1 MFKKILI
8 ANRGE
13 IALRIQRACHELGIK
28 AVMVYS
34 EADREAKYIK
44 LAEEAVCIG
53 PAASSQSYLH
63 MPAIISAAEV
73 TDAEAIHPGYGFLS
87 ENADFAERVEKSGFQ
102 FIGPTPES
110 IRMMGDKVSAK
121 QAMIRAGVPCVPGS
135 DGALPD
141 EPVQLRRIAKSI
153 GYPVIVKA
161 AGGGG
166 GRGMRVVH
174 TEAALVN
181 AVQMTKAEAQAAF
194 GNPAVY
200 MEKFLQNPRHIE
212 IQILADKH
220 RNAVYLG
227 ERDCSMQRRHQK
239 VIEEA
244 PAPGIPRKLIE
255 KIGERCVAACKKI
268 GYRGAGTFEFLY
280 ENGEFYFIEMNT
292 RVQVEH
298 PVTEWITGIDIVR
311 TQIMVAAGAKLPFA
325 QRHVRIQG
333 HAIECRVNAEDPY
346 KFTPSPGRITMW
358 HPPGG
363 PGVRVDSHAYN
374 NYYVPPHYDS
384 MIGKIIA
391 YGDTREQA
399 LARMRTALAETI
411 IEGIHTNV
419 PLHRELMVDASFMAG
434 GTNIHYLEKW
444 LEQRKR

>member
-1 MFKKILI
+1 MFKKILV

-13 IALRIQRACHELGIK
+13 IALRIQRACRELGIK

-34 EADREAKYIK
+34 EADREAKYVK

-53 PAASSQSYLH
+53 PAASNLSYLN

-110 IRMMGDKVSAK
+110 IRIMGDKVSAK
-121 QAMIRAGVPCVPGS
+121 QAMIKAGVPCVPGS
-135 DGALPD
+135 EGELPD
-141 EPVQLRRIAKSI
+141 DPVLIRRTAKSI
-153 GYPVIVKA
+153 GYPVIIKA

-174 TEAALVN
+174 TEAALIN
-181 AVQMTKAEAQAAF
+181 AVQMTKAEAGAAF

-200 MEKFLQNPRHIE
+200 MEKYLQNPRHIE

-239 VIEEA
+239 VLEEA
-244 PAPGIPRKLIE
+244 PAPGIPRKLID

-268 GYRGAGTFEFLY
+268 NYRGAGTFEFLY

-298 PVTEWITGIDIVR
+298 PVTEMVTGFDIVKEQLR
-311 TQIMVAAGAKLPFA
+311 IAAGERLSITQDQVK
-325 QRHVRIQG
+325 IQG
-333 HAIECRVNAEDPY
+333 HAIECRLNAEDPRT
-346 KFTPSPGRITMW
+346 FMPCPGVIEQFHM
-358 HPPGG
+358 PGG
-363 PGVRVDSHAYN
+363 PGIRCETHIYN
-374 NYYVPPHYDS
+374 GYKVPPYYDS
-384 MIGKIIA
+384 MIGKLIA
-391 YGDTREQA
+391 HGETRESA
-399 LARMRTALAETI
+399 IARMNTALNEI
-411 IEGIHTNV
+411 IIDGIKTNI
-419 PLHRELMVDASFMAG
+419 PLQHDIMTDNAFAVG
-434 GTNIHYLEKW
+434 GQNIHYLEKK
-444 LEQRKR
+444 LGIY